1 MATPAEVV
9 ASSFAQAQTYANIA
23 QSSLTGF
30 TDALNAAVYSPPTLS
45 VTWNSIAAPSLPSLP
60 STPTL
65 PTITYVAPTDP
76 GDFVD
81 VAPGVTTIDD
91 FDGVSPN
98 PSALMTDLTATII
111 SRLAGGTGLA
121 PAVEQAIW
129 DRARSRETKLALA
142 NEDDIARTSEAMG
155 FMMPAGVMVDQL
167 RVAQQNYYDKL
178 SDLSRDVA
186 IKQAELEQKNLT
198 EAVAAGTD
206 LEGKIIQI
214 YKTEADVYEAKV
226 RATAEIAKLGMSRY
240 ESLIRA
246 YESSVS
252 AYKTRVDAE
261 RSRIEALTA
270 QSRVLIDGYVA
281 GTRAVEATAGMYQ
294 GLYAVQ
300 VKDYEAGQA
309 IVLQAGKINSDNLN
323 YTNSTR
329 LDSAKAGAQVYAQ
342 LVSSAYSMI
351 HASAGVSA
359 GSSMGVNY
367 SYSNDTTTAVSPVT
381 SV

>member
-30 TDALNAAVYSPPTLS
+30 TDALNAAVYVPPTLS
-45 VTWNSIAAPSLPSLP
+45 VTWNSIATPSLPSLP
-60 STPTL
+60 SSPSL
-65 PTITYVAPTDP
+65 PSISYVAPTAP
-76 GDFVD
+76 SDFVD

-91 FDGVSPN
+91 FTGISPN
-98 PSALMTDLTATII
+98 PSQLLTDLTNTII
-111 SRLAGGTGLA
+111 SRIAGGTGLD

-129 DRARSRETKLALA
+129 DRARSRELKLALA

-155 FMMPAGVMVDQL
+155 FMMPAGVMIDQL
-167 RVAQQNYYDKL
+167 RVAQQNYYDKA
-178 SDLSRDVA
+178 SELSRDIAV
-186 IKQAELEQKNLT
+186 KQAELEQTNLN
-198 EAVAAGTD
+198 AAIAAGTD

-214 YKTEADVYEAKV
+214 YKTEADVYGVQVNAK
-226 RATAEIAKLGMSRY
+226 AEIAKLGMARY

-252 AYKTRVDAE
+252 AYRSKVDAE
-261 RSRIEALTA
+261 RSRIEALSA
-270 QSRVLIDGYVA
+270 QSRALIDGYTA

-309 IVLQAGKINSDNLN
+309 ITLQAGKINSDNLN

-329 LDSAKAGAQVYAQ
+329 IDAAKAGAQVYAQ

-359 GSSMGVNY
+359 GSQMGVNY
-367 SYSNDTTTAVSPVT
+367 SYSNDTTTAVAPVT
-381 SV
+381 SI

>member
-98 PSALMTDLTATII
+98 PSALLTDLTNTII
-111 SRLAGGTGLA
+111 SRLAGGTGLD

-186 IKQAELEQKNLT
+186 IKQAELEQKNL
-198 EAVAAGTD
+198 EGAVAAGTD

>member
-30 TDALNAAVYSPPTLS
+30 TNALNAAVYAPPTLS
-45 VTWNSIAAPSLPSLP
+45 VTWNSIATPSLPSLP

-65 PTITYVAPTDP
+65 PAITYAAPTAP
-76 GDFVD
+76 SDFVD
-81 VAPGVTTIDD
+81 VAPAVTTIDP
-91 FDGVSPN
+91 FDGVSPAG
-98 PSALMTDLTATII
+98 SALMNDLTATII
-111 SRLAGGTGLA
+111 SRLAGGTGLS

-142 NEDDIARTSEAMG
+142 NEDEIVRTSESMG
-155 FMMPAGVMVDQL
+155 FMLPAGVMVDQL
-167 RVAQQNYYDKL
+167 RVAQQNYYDKV
-178 SDLSRDVA
+178 SDLSREIAV
-186 IKQAELEQKNLT
+186 KQADLEQKNL
-198 EAVAAGTD
+198 EGAVAAGTE

-214 YKTEADVYEAKV
+214 YKTEADVYGV
-226 RATAEIAKLGMSRY
+226 QVNATAEIARLGMSRY

-246 YESSVS
+246 YESSVN
-252 AYKTRVDAE
+252 AYKAKVDAE
-261 RSRIEALTA
+261 RSRIEALSA

-281 GTRAVEATAGMYQ
+281 GTRAIEATANMYQ

-323 YTNSTR
+323 YSNSTR
-329 LDSAKAGAQVYAQ
+329 MDAAKAGAQVYAQ

-359 GSSMGVNY
+359 GSSMGVSY
-367 SYSNDTTTAVSPVT
+367 SYSNDTTAAVAPVT

>member
-9 ASSFAQAQTYANIA
+9 ATTFADAQNYAAIA

-60 STPTL
+60 SAPTL
-65 PTITYVAPTDP
+65 PTITYVAPTAP
-76 GDFVD
+76 TDFVD

-91 FDGVSPN
+91 FDVDSPN
-98 PSALMTDLTATII
+98 PSALLGDLTAKII
-111 SRLAGGTGLA
+111 SRIAGGTGLS

-129 DRARSRETKLALA
+129 DRARSRELKLALA

-155 FMMPAGVMVDQL
+155 FMLPAGVMVDQL
-167 RVAQQNYYDKL
+167 RMAQQNYYDKV
-178 SDLSRDVA
+178 SELSRDIAV
-186 IKQAELEQKNLT
+186 KQAELEQANMKD
-198 EAVAAGTD
+198 AIAAGTD

-214 YKTEADVYEAKV
+214 YKTEADVYAVKVNAK
-226 RATAEIAKLGMSRY
+226 AEIARLGMARY

-246 YESSVS
+246 YESSVN
-252 AYKTRVDAE
+252 AYRSKVDAE
-261 RSRIEALTA
+261 RSRIEALSA
-270 QSRVLIDGYVA
+270 QGRTLIDGYVA

-329 LDSAKAGAQVYAQ
+329 MDSAKAGAQVYAQ

-359 GSSMGVNY
+359 GSNMGVNY

-381 SV
+381 SI